1 MKKVLLVSTYGK
13 FFSDFELNDI
23 KILREMGY
31 EVWCA
36 GNFEVYPDRLPEGEV
51 KKVHFSFSKSPFSMT
66 NVKEYKRLREL
77 MQKEQFSMVHC
88 HMPMAGVYGRLA
100 AHKTKTG
107 PVVYTAHGFQ
117 FVKGGAL
124 YNWIFYPVEKHFS
137 RYTDLLITI
146 NNEDYQRTEK
156 FHMKDRLH
164 LPGVGIDLKKMEKAG
179 YERNAFLSE
188 LKIPEDALV
197 MLSVAEFTGRKNLG
211 AAIRAMSSIP
221 EPALHYLICG
231 TGPLE
236 EELKSLVEELG
247 LTKRVHFLGQ
257 RSDIYDIV
265 KAVDFFCFPSIREG
279 LPVALM
285 EAMAAGLPAVCRN
298 TRGNN
303 DLIDEK
309 GGVFFEEPDAASVQ
323 RAIET
328 MLGKRK
334 KWPAMGEHNR
344 EKIKD
349 YDISRVDQIMRA
361 TYRGLLG
368 KDD

>member
-1 MKKVLLVSTYGK
+1 
-13 FFSDFELNDI
+13 
-23 KILREMGY
+23 
-31 EVWCA
+31 
-36 GNFEVYPDRLPEGEV
+36 
-51 KKVHFSFSKSPFSMT
+51 
-66 NVKEYKRLREL
+66 
-77 MQKEQFSMVHC
+77 
-88 HMPMAGVYGRLA
+88 
-100 AHKTKTG
+100 
-107 PVVYTAHGFQ
+107 
-117 FVKGGAL
+117 
-124 YNWIFYPVEKHFS
+124 
-137 RYTDLLITI
+137 
-146 NNEDYQRTEK
+146 
-156 FHMKDRLH
+156 MKDRLH

-236 EELKSLVEELG
+236 EELKSLVKELG